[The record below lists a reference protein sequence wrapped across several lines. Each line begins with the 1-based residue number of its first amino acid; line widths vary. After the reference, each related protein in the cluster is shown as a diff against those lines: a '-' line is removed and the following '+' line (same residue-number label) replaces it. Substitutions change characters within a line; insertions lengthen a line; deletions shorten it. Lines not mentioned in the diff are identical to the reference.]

1 MEISRRSRPKGA
13 WETYPPLDPEAELT
27 WKQIYKKVDEIL
39 GMDAPRVHKFPW
51 AKGKQTRPPEI
62 TILPHG
68 AKQIKY
74 HDPEDD

>member
-1 MEISRRSRPKGA
+1 MDMSRRSRPKGA
-13 WETYPPLDPEAELT
+13 WATYPPLDPEFEGEMT
-27 WKQIYKKVDEIL
+27 WKQINAKIDEIL
-39 GMDAPRVHKFPW
+39 AEDRPHVHKFPW

-74 HDPEDD
+74 HDPD